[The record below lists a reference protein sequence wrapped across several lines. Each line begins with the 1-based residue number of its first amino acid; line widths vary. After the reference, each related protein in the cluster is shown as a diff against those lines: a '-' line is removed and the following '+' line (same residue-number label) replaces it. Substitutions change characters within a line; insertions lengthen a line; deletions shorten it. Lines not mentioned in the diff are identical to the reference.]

1 MTVQEVKKQILPI
14 LKKQGVK
21 KAALFGSQAR
31 GDATKKSDVD
41 LLVEFAKNR
50 EPGLFGFVS
59 LKLELEEKLKHK
71 VDLLTYN
78 AIHPLLKNII
88 LNGQKIIYEKRS

>member
-1 MTVQEVKKQILPI
+1 MSKQEIAKKIIPI

-31 GDATKKSDVD
+31 GEATKKSDVD
-41 LLVEFAKNR
+41 LLVEFNKNK
-50 EPGLFGFVS
+50 EPGLFGFVGF
-59 LKLELEEKLKHK
+59 KLELEEKLRRK

-78 AIHPLLKNII
+78 AIHPLLRNTI
-88 LNGQKIIYEKRS
+88 LKDQKIIYEKRS

>member
-1 MTVQEVKKQILPI
+1 MSKQEIAKKIIPI

-31 GDATKKSDVD
+31 GDAKKKSDVD
-41 LLVEFAKNR
+41 LLVEFNKNK
-50 EPGLFGFVS
+50 EPGLFGFIG
-59 LKLELEEKLKHK
+59 LKLELEEKLRRK

-88 LNGQKIIYEKRS
+88 LNDQKIIYEKRP

>member
-1 MTVQEVKKQILPI
+1 MSKQEIAKKIIPI

-21 KAALFGSQAR
+21 KAALFGSHAR
-31 GDATKKSDVD
+31 GEAKKNSDID
-41 LLVEFAKNR
+41 LLVEFSRNK
-50 EPGLFGFVS
+50 EPGLFGFVGF
-59 LKLELEEKLKHK
+59 KLELEEKLRRK

-88 LNGQKIIYEKRS
+88 LNDQKIIYEKRS